1 MKNAADSG
9 VGMVGAWVRGLV
21 LGLMATAAPMA
32 ALAQGMPVPEIA
44 GHLLGPVAT
53 PHSITLNG
61 RAVRYTATFA
71 ETVLKDDGG
80 KPLATLSSTAYVA
93 SPVLKARPV
102 LFVFNGGPGAS
113 SSPLHF
119 GAFGPRSI
127 VKGAD
132 GNRSLADNPHSL
144 LADADLVFIDPV
156 GTGFSRVLPGG
167 DGHPYWTP
175 EGDAQAVLGLI
186 RDWLRDNG
194 RTASPVYL
202 AGESYGGFRLATM
215 MKFAS
220 DTPIAG
226 LVLIS
231 PALDFSATADDPGN
245 DLPHIFELPA
255 MAVTAWK
262 HGRAKIDAQTPEQ
275 VFQVAADYAQGPYA
289 LALLKGGRLPV
300 AEREAVAARLADL
313 IGLPAKTIADANL
326 RVDTQVFLDTLLV
339 DQGLVVGRLDGRVTG
354 PAPKDAPA
362 DRPAAAKDPALGL
375 GRSNVITSTV
385 ATDYFRH
392 ELNLPVDRDYV
403 SLTLDVNFSWN
414 YMPTRR
420 DQTFYVN
427 AAPNIAT
434 VMKAQPKTR
443 LLLVGGYYDMAVPL
457 LSARYAIDRAGIP
470 LDRVTVAAFDAGH
483 SPFEGE
489 AGLARMQEMMHGF
502 LVGR

>member
-1 MKNAADSG
+1 MMGKR
-9 VGMVGAWVRGLV
+9 VRSLV
-21 LGLMATAAPMA
+21 LSLMMTAVPAA
-32 ALAQGMPVPEIA
+32 ALAQGAPVPEIA
-44 GHLLGPVAT
+44 GPILGPVTT

-61 RAVRYTATFA
+61 KTVRYTATFA
-71 ETVLKDDGG
+71 ETVLKDATG
-80 KPLATLSSTAYVA
+80 KPLASISATAYVA
-93 SPVLKARPV
+93 SPVVKTRPV

-132 GNRSLADNPHSL
+132 GNRMLADNPHSL

-156 GTGFSRVLPGG
+156 STGFSRVLPGG
-167 DGHPYWTP
+167 DGHPYWNAD
-175 EGDAQAVLGLI
+175 GDAQAVLGLI
-186 RDWLRDNG
+186 RDWLRDQG
-194 RTASPVYL
+194 RTDSPVYI

-215 MKFAS
+215 MKFVG
-220 DTPIAG
+220 DLPIAG
-226 LVLIS
+226 LILIS
-231 PALDFSATADDPGN
+231 PALDFTAVAENPGN

-262 HGRAKIDAQTPEQ
+262 HGRAKIDAQTPDQ
-275 VFQVAADYAQGPYA
+275 VFQIAADYAEGPYA
-289 LALLKGGRLPV
+289 LALLKGGRLPA
-300 AEREAVAARLADL
+300 AERDAVAARLGDL

-326 RVDTQVFLDTLLV
+326 RIGTQTFLETLLA

-375 GRSNVITSTV
+375 GRTNVITSSV
-385 ATDYFRH
+385 ATDYFKH
-392 ELNLPVDRDYV
+392 ELNVPVDRDYV
-403 SLTLDVNFSWN
+403 SLTLDVNFGWN
-414 YMPTRR
+414 FQPARR
-420 DQTFYVN
+420 EDGFYLN
-427 AAPNIAT
+427 AAPDIAP
-434 VMKAQPKTR
+434 VMKAQPRTR
-443 LLLVGGYYDMAVPL
+443 LLLVGGYYDMTVPL

-483 SPFEGE
+483 SPFDGE
-489 AGLARMQEMMHGF
+489 AGQVRMQEMMHGF